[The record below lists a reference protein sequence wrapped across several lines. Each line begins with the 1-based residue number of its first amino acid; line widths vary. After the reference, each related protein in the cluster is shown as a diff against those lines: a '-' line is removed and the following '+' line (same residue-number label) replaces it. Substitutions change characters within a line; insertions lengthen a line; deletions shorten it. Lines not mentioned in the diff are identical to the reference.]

1 MKLVFVHG
9 AGESSLSYYYQLR
22 AFRGSK
28 GIDLPGHPV
37 GKPCTIIEGYV
48 EWVRGF
54 IAARRYKE
62 VMLCGH
68 SMGGAIT
75 QLYGLKYPD
84 ELKGIVLLGTGA
96 RLRVHPNYLKD
107 CEDGL
112 QDPGGWL
119 EKRKPDYSKIEPEL
133 AEALLRRL
141 GEVGPAVKLNDYL
154 CCDRFNIMDR
164 VQEIRLPAQII
175 TGSEDVMT
183 PVKYADYLADQIP
196 GSRKA
201 IIDGATH
208 WVQLEHYQEV
218 NRTIKEFLA
227 TLE

>member
-22 AFRGSK
+22 RFRASK

-37 GKPCTIIEGYV
+37 GKPCASIEGYV

-54 IAARRYKE
+54 ITARRYKD
-62 VMLCGH
+62 VVLCGH

-75 QLYGLKYPD
+75 QLYALKYPD
-84 ELKGIVLLGTGA
+84 ELRGIVLLGTGA
-96 RLRVHPNYLKD
+96 RLRVHPQYLKD

-112 QDPGGWL
+112 HEPDSWL
-119 EKRKPDYSKIEPEL
+119 EKRTPDYAKIEPEL
-133 AEALLRRL
+133 GEALLRRL

-164 VQEIRLPAQII
+164 VQEIGLPVQII

-183 PVKYADYLADQIP
+183 PVKYADYLADKIP
-196 GSRKA
+196 SSREA

-208 WVQLEHYQEV
+208 WVQLERYQEV
-218 NRTIKEFLA
+218 NSTIEEFLSTIK
-227 TLE
+227 